1 MPFLQCLYQIII
13 RTKYNKI
20 TLPLDSSEQLYKYI
34 SGIVKNKKSFL
45 YQINGIEDH
54 IHMLVDIHP
63 TIALSDFVKDVK
75 VASSIWLKANPDFPK
90 FQSWSVGYA
99 ALTYAKRDKQMIINY
114 IKNQRMHHKRV
125 TFEEEYRKLLVSEGV
140 EIDERFFLKDN

>member
-1 MPFLQCLYQIII
+1 MPYLQCLYHIII
-13 RTKYNKI
+13 RTKYNKK

-34 SGIVKNKKSFL
+34 SGIVKNKKSVL

-54 IHMLVDIHP
+54 IHMLVDVHP

-75 VASSIWLKANPDFPK
+75 VASSIWLKANPDFPE
-90 FQSWSVGYA
+90 FHSWSVGYA
-99 ALTYAKRDKQMIINY
+99 ALTYSYRDKQMIINY
-114 IKNQRMHHKRV
+114 IKKQRIHHNRV
-125 TFEEEYRKLLVSEGV
+125 TFSEEYRKLLVEEGI